1 MAGVPASLPA
11 LEPQEDQPL
20 NRLDLACWLTHRNH
34 PLTARV
40 TVNRLWQQLFGI
52 GLVKTSEDF
61 GIQGEIPEHM
71 ALLDWLSAQFMDSGW
86 NLKELLKTILTSEA
100 YRRSS
105 DTTPQLQE
113 SDPENRF
120 MARGARYRLPS
131 WMIRD
136 QALSVA
142 GLLDPR
148 QGGPP
153 VNGYQPEGVWEE
165 ATFGN
170 KKYTMDDPSKR
181 YRRSLYTFWR
191 RIIAPTM
198 FFDTASRQTCTV
210 SIKRTNSPL
219 HALATLNDV
228 TYIEASR
235 ALATMAMEQAEEAPD
250 QKLEWIYRRVLGR
263 PPTVDEQAIWRESY
277 QRAFRHFSDQPDAR
291 DAWLKQGSQGVRD
304 SADRKALSAW
314 ATVCLGILNL
324 DETLNR
330 E

>member
-1 MAGVPASLPA
+1 
-11 LEPQEDQPL
+11 
-20 NRLDLACWLTHRNH
+20 
-34 PLTARV
+34 
-40 TVNRLWQQLFGI
+40 
-52 GLVKTSEDF
+52 
-61 GIQGEIPEHM
+61 
-71 ALLDWLSAQFMDSGW
+71 
-86 NLKELLKTILTSEA
+86 
-100 YRRSS
+100 
-105 DTTPQLQE
+105 
-113 SDPENRF
+113 
-120 MARGARYRLPS
+120 
-131 WMIRD
+131 
-136 QALSVA
+136 
-142 GLLDPR
+142 
-148 QGGPP
+148 
-153 VNGYQPEGVWEE
+153 
-165 ATFGN
+165 
-170 KKYTMDDPSKR
+170 
-181 YRRSLYTFWR
+181 
-191 RIIAPTM
+191 M
-198 FFDTASRQTCTV
+198 FFDAASRQTCTV

-235 ALATMAMEQAEEAPD
+235 ALATMAMEQTEEAPD